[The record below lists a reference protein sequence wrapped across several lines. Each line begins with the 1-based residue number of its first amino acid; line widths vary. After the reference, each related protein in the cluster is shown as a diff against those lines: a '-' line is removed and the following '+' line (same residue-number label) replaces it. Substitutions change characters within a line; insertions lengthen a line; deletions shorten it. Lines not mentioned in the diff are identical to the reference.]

1 MPPITGGWVIS
12 GNKNPRKD
20 YLTLPCENKG
30 SKEPNPS
37 SKDTKDK
44 LTILLPKKPG
54 NDLTNI
60 IVIKR

>member
-20 YLTLPCENKG
+20 YLTLPCENKD

-44 LTILLPKKPG
+44 LTILLPKK
-54 NDLTNI
+54 NW
-60 IVIKR
+60 